1 MSIPHACVRFCSLAL
16 AVALA
21 SALFSQPVFA
31 SRPDGIGQT
40 PAGSTATQ
48 PAATASSEDD
58 NADIQPQAEG
68 GPGWWQRF
76 RITMSAKTY
85 GLDEATTQSLMTI
98 LREEGTAKKQLE
110 DENKSIVNSL
120 DGTDGVKPTDDQ
132 VLEIVKKIQANR
144 TAIAGVEN
152 RQTDRI
158 VALLGPQ
165 RAAQYLLSQRG
176 MLDRVRGQVHR
187 GAEAARERDQQQDS
201 SGEVRGNPNRN
212 R

>member
-1 MSIPHACVRFCSLAL
+1 MTIRFCSLAL
-16 AVALA
+16 VATLA
-21 SALFSQPVFA
+21 ATLFSQPVFA
-31 SRPDGIGQT
+31 SRPDGIGQA
-40 PAGSTATQ
+40 PAGTATTQ
-48 PAATASSEDD
+48 PAATAAGEVDD
-58 NADIQPQAEG
+58 ANLQPQAEG

-110 DENKSIVNSL
+110 DENKSLVNSL
-120 DGTDGVKPTDDQ
+120 DGVDGVKPTDDQ

-144 TAIAGVEN
+144 TAVAGVEN

-165 RAAQYLLSQRG
+165 RAARYLLSQRG

-187 GAEAARERDQQQDS
+187 GAAAARERDQQQNS